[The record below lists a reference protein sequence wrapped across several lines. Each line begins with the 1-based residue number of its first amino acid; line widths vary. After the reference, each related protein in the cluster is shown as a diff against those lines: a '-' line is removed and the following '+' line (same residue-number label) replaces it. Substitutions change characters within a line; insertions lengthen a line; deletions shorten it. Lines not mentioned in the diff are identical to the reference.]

1 MNIRNNIL
9 NYLYDRDYVIA
20 IYEDYIYL
28 FNFLYLNNFSDSKIE
43 VKVKDKILKIIG
55 KDLSIVKITKEELL
69 IKGKIKTVEMESK
82 DEKWD
87 KNPF

>member
-43 VKVKDKILKIIG
+43 VKIKDKILKIIG

>member
-43 VKVKDKILKIIG
+43 VKIKDKILKIIG

-82 DEKWD
+82 DEK
-87 KNPF
+87 